1 LIELM
6 LNKLHVCFCGGLLS
20 STLLIGSAAAA
31 FPQPQQQEVH
41 CDLLIIGGGVAGVA
55 AAYEALKAGR
65 VVCLTDIT
73 DWLGGQATSEGVSA
87 LDEEL
92 DRPHPLVFPK
102 GYLEFRQRITDHY
115 GTLNPGRCW
124 VSDVCFL
131 PRDGDRILLA
141 MLQDA
146 ARAGNGTL
154 RWFPNTVIQDLKI
167 AALARQPSAQ
177 LIQSAIG
184 IQHKAALDAPPL
196 NTYPLS
202 QTLPESYRDRHSAL
216 FRKTVMRFIPPAS
229 GQWYVLEASETGEV
243 LALADIPYRVGIDPR
258 TERNPSASSTVG
270 DAYCTQGFTYSFAVE
285 ATKMPQRYSRPTFYP
300 RYAAYY
306 SYGVKRLASLPLVF
320 TYRRI
325 WSANRDTPEHVVT
338 AGDISLQNWTWGND
352 YRPGTAKDNLIYTRQ
367 QLLETGQLQ
376 PGSWRGGLRIS
387 SLQQAEQLASGYF
400 YWLSAGTIDSQLG
413 SGVKHPDPHLRYL
426 NGWKSPMGT
435 AHGLSKYPYIRE
447 GRRLLGRPSRAY
459 PHGFSIDEIDIS
471 RQDYGQPFYQ
481 QALSPIAYA
490 ALKRS
495 LKQLGET
502 EMQRTQSTRYPDS
515 VGVGHYPIDIHPCM
529 ALSPPERPGNYEHP
543 GETQGR
549 GNTYPFQIPL
559 RAMIPQRINN
569 LLVTGKNIATSHISA
584 AAYRTQPVEW
594 SAGAAA
600 GTTAVFA
607 LEKNIWPYQLV
618 ENVLFKP
625 NLSALQ
631 QRLRAN
637 GHPTDIPRHPSWW
650 LLGLG
655 CIGLGGSVF
664 LIWKRLQPHNNTS
677 STRITHKSSP

>member
-1 LIELM
+1 MSM
-6 LNKLHVCFCGGLLS
+6 LNKLHARFWLGFCGGLLPS
-20 STLLIGSAAAA
+20 ILLIGSVSAEIEER
-31 FPQPQQQEVH
+31 QRQEVH
-41 CDLLIIGGGVAGVA
+41 CDLLIIGGGISGVA

-65 VVCLTDIT
+65 DVCLTDIT

-92 DRPHPLVFPK
+92 DQPHSLVFPR
-102 GYLEFRQRITDHY
+102 GYLEFRQRIADHY

-146 ARAGNGTL
+146 AKAGNGTL
-154 RWFPNTVIQDLKI
+154 RWFPNTVIKDLKI
-167 AALARQPSAQ
+167 AVLHRQRSDQ
-177 LIQSAIG
+177 LIQSVTG
-184 IQHKAALDAPPL
+184 IQHRAAPKAPPL

-202 QTLPESYRDRHSAL
+202 QTLAESYRDRHSAL
-216 FRKTVMRFIPPAS
+216 FHKTVVHFLPPAS

-243 LALADIPYRVGIDPR
+243 LALADVPYRVGIDPR
-258 TERNPSASSTVG
+258 SNRNPSASSAMG

-285 ATKMPQRYSRPTFYP
+285 ATGMPQQYPRPGFYN

-306 SYGVKRLASLPLVF
+306 SYGVRRLASLPLVF

-338 AGDISLQNWTWGND
+338 SGDISLQNWTWGND

-376 PGSWRGGLRIS
+376 PGGWEGGLRIN
-387 SLQQAEQLASGYF
+387 SLQQAEQLALGYF
-400 YWLSAGTIDSQLG
+400 YWLGAGTTDSQLG
-413 SGVKHPDPHLRYL
+413 SGVKYPDPHLRYIE
-426 NGWKSPMGT
+426 GWKSPMGT

-447 GRRLLGRPSRAY
+447 GRRLLGRPSQAY
-459 PHGFSIDEIDIS
+459 PQGFSIDEIDIS
-471 RQDYGQPFYQ
+471 HQDYGQPFYQ
-481 QALSPIAYA
+481 QALSPMDYR
-490 ALKRS
+490 ALKRL

-502 EMQRTQSTRYPDS
+502 GMQRTQSTRYPDS
-515 VGVGHYPIDIHPCM
+515 VGIGHYPIDIHPCM
-529 ALSPPERPGNYEHP
+529 ALSPPERSGNYERL

-569 LLVTGKNIATSHISA
+569 LLVTGKSIATSHISA
-584 AAYRTQPVEW
+584 AAYRTQPIEW

-607 LEKNIWPYQLV
+607 LERNIWPYHLV
-618 ENVLFKP
+618 ENMPFNP

-637 GHPTDIPRHPSWW
+637 GNPTDIPRNSSWW
-650 LLGLG
+650 LWGLG
-655 CIGLGGSVF
+655 CIGLGTLVF
-664 LIWKRLQPHNNTS
+664 LIWKRLQLQKNAS
-677 STRITHKSSP
+677 